1 MNKLAV
7 IAAFLAL
14 SSCAT
19 LTDDP
24 ASPEESPPRE
34 SAPSTESES
43 VGASEETPGSVPDA
57 PLPEAPDPE
66 APDPE
71 APGPDAADPG
81 LEAEDAEAAVRLSEP
96 DAPPDTDI
104 PRLTA
109 PRSAADE
116 ARARALSLA
125 APSLPPAPDAPTPAA
140 QPEAPGPDPEPR
152 PEPEPETGPEP
163 DPEPEPE
170 PARAPPRQER
180 EPRPE
185 PEPTR
190 PAPTRPERQ
199 PEPDPAPEPDPE
211 PRREPLLSERND
223 TPTTARQPAPPVS
236 GTREAVVGDEVRL
249 SLGDGGWVY
258 LGEESGEDGLSF
270 RRRYSENGETVFV
283 FTVEAPGDY
292 VVRFQRQDLDRGVF
306 REERVA
312 VDARPEPA
320 AGAEPA
326 ASAPEAEISEETS
339 RSETPDA
346 SAPSV
351 DLDEAYALLEEGRRE
366 AALDAFLQSYPV
378 GDPEV
383 HGLIARL
390 AYELG
395 RWETARS
402 HWSRNL
408 DAGEPFARNAR
419 LGLFRTA
426 LETGDAEA
434 AWELFGQMDGEGST
448 DGAAPVPGDRS
459 AADLAGAAAPDITE
473 AELLRL
479 GNLLLESA
487 DPSRAVGPLEAYM
500 DAGGTSDDPAELYYR
515 LGRLHEDRR
524 DARAAMEYYRR
535 VVDEF
540 PLSRYW
546 QRAEE
551 RVQYLRRHFFDIR

>member
-1 MNKLAV
+1 M
-7 IAAFLAL
+7 
-14 SSCAT
+14 
-19 LTDDP
+19 
-24 ASPEESPPRE
+24 
-34 SAPSTESES
+34 
-43 VGASEETPGSVPDA
+43 
-57 PLPEAPDPE
+57 
-66 APDPE
+66 
-71 APGPDAADPG
+71 
-81 LEAEDAEAAVRLSEP
+81 
-96 DAPPDTDI
+96 
-104 PRLTA
+104 
-109 PRSAADE
+109 
-116 ARARALSLA
+116 
-125 APSLPPAPDAPTPAA
+125 
-140 QPEAPGPDPEPR
+140 
-152 PEPEPETGPEP
+152 
-163 DPEPEPE
+163 
-170 PARAPPRQER
+170 
-180 EPRPE
+180 
-185 PEPTR
+185 
-190 PAPTRPERQ
+190 
-199 PEPDPAPEPDPE
+199 
-211 PRREPLLSERND
+211 
-223 TPTTARQPAPPVS
+223 S
-236 GTREAVVGDEVRL
+236 GTREAVVGEEVRL

-283 FTVEAPGDY
+283 FSVEAPGDY

-320 AGAEPA
+320 AGAQPA
-326 ASAPEAEISEETS
+326 ASAPVAGAFEETS

-346 SAPSV
+346 DAPAASAN
-351 DLDEAYALLEEGRRE
+351 LDEAYALLEEGRRE

-402 HWSRNL
+402 HWGRNL
-408 DAGEPFARNAR
+408 DVGEPFARNAR

-434 AWELFGQMDGEGST
+434 AWELFRQMDGEGLT
-448 DGAAPVPGDRS
+448 DGTDQVPGDGS
-459 AADLAGAAAPDITE
+459 AADLAGRPSDPAGAGTGAGVASPAEVTPFPEVTPPAAAAASEITDE
-473 AELLRL
+473 ELLRL
-479 GNLLLESA
+479 GNLLLEST

-500 DAGGTSDDPAELYYR
+500 DAGGTPDDPAELYYR

-540 PLSRYW
+540 PLSRHW
-546 QRAEE
+546 QPAEE